1 MRRIKSALLLSAMA
15 ATVVL
20 SIGQPLQAQAEQMSD
35 VGTTVTG
42 VAVPSAEGETDTEEG
57 TADTLEAADVEAV
70 STAVPTPS
78 QVYQT
83 MIAMKA
89 SYPEGMPWT
98 NNDFYAWKG
107 GGQYYGGYGL
117 SLIHI

>member
-1 MRRIKSALLLSAMA
+1 MRRIKSAVLLTAMA

-20 SIGQPLQAQAEQMSD
+20 SIGQPLQAQAAQITDAGEP
-35 VGTTVTG
+35 TVTG
-42 VAVPSAEGETDTEEG
+42 VAVPSAEEATDTEEG
-57 TADTLEAADVEAV
+57 AADTLEAAEVEVA

-78 QVYQT
+78 QVYQS

-98 NNDFYAWKG
+98 NNDFYA
-107 GGQYYGGYGL
+107 
-117 SLIHI
+117 

>member
-89 SYPEGMPWT
+89 SYLGRIMISMHGRAVD
-98 NNDFYAWKG
+98 NIMADMDVLRLRSY
-107 GGQYYGGYGL
+107 
-117 SLIHI
+117 